1 MKDEKD
7 EFSELLELVKSLS
20 PERREA
26 LKRYLEDLDR
36 LYTLKEVEN
45 FLKVS
50 RRTVYRYIKSGK
62 LKAVKVNGQWRVPR
76 EELERIAREGLK

>member
-1 MKDEKD
+1 MKDE
-7 EFSELLELVKSLS
+7 FAELLELVKSLS

-36 LYTLKEVEN
+36 LYTLKEVEE

-62 LKAVKVNGQWRVPR
+62 LKAVKVNGRWRVPR
-76 EELERIAREGLK
+76 EELERIAKEGLR